1 MSPDGRVWHEP
12 RAAPLSGMPQPR
24 HSATPRAHLHHPAV
38 HIAPAQPTSP
48 HWTASTVAPCGEGA
62 LVGGWHAGASPSTP
76 IIRSRTNGG
85 STSAFFAHTY
95 TPLGRSRGT
104 FILRLAHDQGR
115 VGDRLFRWDLLPGDC
130 RLHELDR
137 VPLRCSPPSNPNS
150 NLPNSCVPSRA
161 PPIPPA
167 PR

>member
-1 MSPDGRVWHEP
+1 MKQGVDPRCMSTSKNFPASPIYGRLLEGGRLMSPDGRVWHEP

-85 STSAFFAHTY
+85 STYAFFAHTY

-115 VGDRLFRWDLLPGDC
+115 VGDRLFR
-130 RLHELDR
+130 
-137 VPLRCSPPSNPNS
+137 
-150 NLPNSCVPSRA
+150 
-161 PPIPPA
+161 
-167 PR
+167 